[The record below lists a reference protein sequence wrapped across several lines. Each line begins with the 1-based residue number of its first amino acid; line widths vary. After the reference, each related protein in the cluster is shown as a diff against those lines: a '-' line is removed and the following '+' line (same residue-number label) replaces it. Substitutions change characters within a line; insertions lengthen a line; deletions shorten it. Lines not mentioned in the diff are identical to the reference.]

1 MEGRWMKK
9 EGEDLNGGMAS
20 PRVVTL
26 STTMYQ
32 VPGKRQANWQ
42 NGTSPVM
49 QADELSSFFNWLT
62 EASEV
67 RANPE

>member
-1 MEGRWMKK
+1 MKK

-32 VPGKRQANWQ
+32 VPGKRQDN
-42 NGTSPVM
+42 
-49 QADELSSFFNWLT
+49 
-62 EASEV
+62 
-67 RANPE
+67 